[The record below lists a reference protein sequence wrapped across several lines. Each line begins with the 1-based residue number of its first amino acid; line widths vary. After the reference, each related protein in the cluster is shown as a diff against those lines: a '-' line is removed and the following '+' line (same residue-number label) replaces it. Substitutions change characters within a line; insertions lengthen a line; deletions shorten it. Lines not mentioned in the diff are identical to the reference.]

1 MVILPATLGLLSVA
15 SLTYV
20 AFSIFR
26 VAQFGRRAAPRDV
39 ELPPLTILKPVC
51 GLDAE
56 LYENLRSFCMQDYP
70 DYQVVFSV
78 AEDDDPALP
87 VVRRLIEELPE
98 RDLDLVIDSQQIGS
112 NRKISN
118 IANGYNKARHDLL
131 VIADSDMHVGPG
143 YLRDVAGAFSEEN
156 VGAVTCLYKGRP
168 ATPDFASRLG
178 SAFINEWFL
187 PSVLV
192 AAAFQDLRYCFGA
205 TMAVR
210 REMLER
216 IGGFPAL
223 AAVLADDYQL
233 GKLVSDLGYRIELS
247 PYVVENVVSEQG
259 IKALFN
265 HELRW
270 ARTVG
275 SVQPLGYAFSIVTHA
290 LPVSILYLV
299 VAAASWPS
307 VAAVGTAISLR
318 VLMQYISRRSLHIQD
333 PVRPWLVPL
342 RDLLS
347 FAVWTASFFGNSV
360 SWRTHSFKVDNG
372 GQMILNERKE
382 IL

>member
-1 MVILPATLGLLSVA
+1 MVILPVALGLLSLA

-20 AFSIFR
+20 GFSIYR
-26 VAQFGRRAAPRDV
+26 VAKFGKRAAPRDV
-39 ELPPLTILKPVC
+39 ELPPVTILKPVC
-51 GLDAE
+51 GLDAG

-78 AEDDDPALP
+78 SKADDTAVP
-87 VVRRLIEELPE
+87 VVRRIIEEFPGN
-98 RDLDLVIDSQQIGS
+98 DIDLVIDSHLIGS

-118 IANGYNKARHDLL
+118 IANGYKQARHDLL
-131 VIADSDMHVGPG
+131 VIADSDMRVSAG
-143 YLRDVAGAFSEEN
+143 YLRDIAGAFGDEN

-168 ATPDFASRLG
+168 ARPDLASRLG

-192 AAAFQDLRYCFGA
+192 ATAFRKINFCFGA

-210 REMLER
+210 RGILER
-216 IGGFPAL
+216 IGGFPVL
-223 AAVLADDYQL
+223 ATVLADDYML
-233 GKLVSDLGYRIELS
+233 GKLVSNLGYRIELS
-247 PYVVENVVSEQG
+247 PYVVENIVSEKD
-259 IKALFN
+259 IKALFH

-270 ARTVG
+270 ARTVN
-275 SVQPLGYAFSIVTHA
+275 SVQPMGYTFSIVTHV
-290 LPVSILYLV
+290 LPVSILYMI

-307 VAAVGTAISLR
+307 VAAVGAALTLR
-318 VLMQYISRRSLHIQD
+318 VLMQFVSRRSLHIQD

-347 FAVWTASFFGNSV
+347 FAVWIASFFGNSV
-360 SWRTHSFKVDNG
+360 SWRTHSFTVDNG

-382 IL
+382 NL

>member
-1 MVILPATLGLLSVA
+1 MVILPATLGLLSLA

-20 AFSIFR
+20 AFSIYR
-26 VAQFGRRAAPRDV
+26 VAKFGRRAVARDV
-39 ELPPLTILKPVC
+39 ELPPVTVLKPVC

-56 LYENLRSFCMQDYP
+56 LYENLRSFCTQDYP

-78 AEDDDPALP
+78 AEADDPALP
-87 VVRRLIEELPE
+87 VVHRIIEELPE
-98 RDLDLVIDSQQIGS
+98 RDIDLVIDGQQIGS

-118 IANGYNKARHDLL
+118 IANGYKKARHDLL

-143 YLRDVAGAFSEEN
+143 YLRDVVSAFGDEN

-168 ATPDFASRLG
+168 ATPDLASRLG

-205 TMAVR
+205 TMAVHR
-210 REMLER
+210 DLLER
-216 IGGFPAL
+216 IGGFPTL
-223 AAVLADDYQL
+223 AAVLADDYML
-233 GKLVSDLGYRIELS
+233 GKRISDLGYRIELS
-247 PYVVENVVSEQG
+247 PYVVENVVSEQSV
-259 IKALFN
+259 KALFN

-275 SVQPLGYAFSIVTHA
+275 SVQPLGYLFSIVTHA
-290 LPVSILYLV
+290 LPVSILYLIV
-299 VAAASWPS
+299 TAASWPS
-307 VAAVGTAISLR
+307 VAAVGAALSLR
-318 VLMQYISRRSLHIQD
+318 ILMQYVSRRSLHIQD
-333 PVRPWLVPL
+333 PLRPWLVPL

-360 SWRTHSFKVDNG
+360 SWRTHSFTVDNG

-382 IL
+382 TL

>member
-1 MVILPATLGLLSVA
+1 MVILPATFGLLSLA
-15 SLTYV
+15 SLSYV
-20 AFSIFR
+20 AFSIIR
-26 VAQFGRRAAPRDV
+26 VAQFGRRVAPRDV
-39 ELPPLTILKPVC
+39 ELPPLTVLKPVC

-56 LYENLRSFCMQDYP
+56 LYENLRSFCTQDYP
-70 DYQVVFSV
+70 EYQVVFSV
-78 AEDDDPALP
+78 SEDDDPALP

-98 RDLDLVIDSQQIGS
+98 RDLALVIDSQQIGS

-118 IANGYNKARHDLL
+118 IANGFKKARHDLL

-143 YLRDVAGAFSEEN
+143 YLRDIAGAFGEEN

-168 ATPDFASRLG
+168 AKPDLASRLG

-210 REMLER
+210 RELLER

-223 AAVLADDYQL
+223 AAVLADDYML
-233 GKLVSDLGYRIELS
+233 GKRISDLGYSIELS

-290 LPVSILYLV
+290 LPVSILYMV

-307 VAAVGTAISLR
+307 VAAVGAALSLR
-318 VLMQYISRRSLHIQD
+318 VLMQYVSRRSLHIQD
-333 PVRPWLVPL
+333 SPRPWLVPL

-382 IL
+382 TL